1 MFCPKC
7 GEKVLDGAEFCQ
19 KCGAKLMKDASAQSA
34 ASNPESSVQSISKAP
49 TAVPKKKKSK
59 KIFIILAIV
68 FAFIVILIAVNS
80 GDIEE
85 RGEQVER
92 DEEYINSQQDSTNV
106 KLSETYTNKEE
117 GISFQYPSAWV
128 PVNADRYGE
137 WFNDSQI
144 PLVVLANENEDIPEN
159 NTYVLVSKFEA
170 SQEDVEYLFGDDEEF
185 AESFKNDAG
194 TTSGDDLEINET
206 LVVELDKVPA
216 RMLMAASGD
225 TGFQVYFYSANSNI
239 YRVEFCWAGEN
250 PGNNQRFFD
259 AIIDSYK
266 ITAVDTGEIDS
277 ANAWQ
282 SAADQLLYNGIP
294 VDTIMEMKA
303 EDVIA
308 AFGEADEYSDE
319 NFVQILSEDG
329 ERLVAIAN
337 FDSAGYVSYFTGDPE
352 KFELNGQDLNHD
364 YDKLVKIFGREPDYE
379 ETFDLLEVRWFFDGY
394 SILLGL
400 DEDGL
405 PGKTEIWKDNAMDYE
420 GGQAEL
426 DPELMGRWRAY
437 DGNAL
442 TLNDN
447 GTVSEVFSFWNSLN
461 RKPDSVAWE
470 ASNGHLIL
478 TAIYNTEYKYALGEG
493 KRRINGEDVV
503 TDELNLDRSRIPE
516 ASEYGYY
523 YREKTGSTDLT
534 GTWIH
539 NDSKGLGGNI
549 EFYADGTGMIGDNPL
564 TWYADE
570 SNLYY
575 TAEQKAAFDYTVSG
589 DVLTIFFSD
598 GSRMYTKIGN

>member
-7 GEKVLDGAEFCQ
+7 GAKALDGAEFCQ
-19 KCGAKLMKDASAQSA
+19 KCGAKLIADRTDQKQTEPDARKTQMG
-34 ASNPESSVQSISKAP
+34 NPMPDK
-49 TAVPKKKKSK
+49 PKKKKSK
-59 KIFIILAIV
+59 KLPVILAVVVLV
-68 FAFIVILIAVNS
+68 FVVILIAANS
-80 GDIEE
+80 NDLAE
-85 RGEQVER
+85 RGEQAQK
-92 DEEYINSQQDSTNV
+92 DEEYIKSQQTSTNV
-106 KLSETYTNKEE
+106 NLSETYTNEEE
-117 GISFQYPSAWV
+117 GFSFKYASAWK
-128 PVNADRYGE
+128 PVSKEKLAEFADGVEADY
-137 WFNDSQI
+137 
-144 PLVVLANENEDIPEN
+144 PLVLLANETKDSPEN
-159 NTYVLVSKFEA
+159 DTYIMVSKFDVSQDDIDHLFIDDDQFA
-170 SQEDVEYLFGDDEEF
+170 STFDEDASIKE
-185 AESFKNDAG
+185 
-194 TTSGDDLEINET
+194 TSVI
-206 LVVELDKVPA
+206 ELDGVPA
-216 RMLMAASGD
+216 RKIIYIEPDEQFGYES
-225 TGFQVYFYSANSNI
+225 YFYAAGTSI
-239 YRVEFCWAGEN
+239 YRIDFNWIGES

-259 AIIDSYK
+259 AVIDSYK
-266 ITAVDTGEIDS
+266 ITAAETTVGKNDS
-277 ANAWQ
+277 DAESQPAG
-282 SAADQLLYNGIP
+282 ADKLLYNGVT

-308 AFGEADEYSDE
+308 AFGEPDEYSDE
-319 NFVQILSEDG
+319 NFVQILNEEGD
-329 ERLVAIAN
+329 RLVIMAN
-337 FDSAGYVSYFTGDPE
+337 FDSTGYVSYFAGDPE
-352 KFELNGQDLNHD
+352 KFGLNGKDLNHD
-364 YDKLVKIFGREPDYE
+364 YDELVKIFGREPDSQE
-379 ETFDLLEVRWFFDGY
+379 MFDLHEVKWFYNGY

-405 PGKTEIWKDNAMDYE
+405 PGKAEVWKDNVMDYE
-420 GGQAEL
+420 DNPVEL
-426 DPELMGRWRAY
+426 DSELMGRWRSY

-461 RKPDSVAWE
+461 RKPDSVTWE
-470 ASNGHLIL
+470 ASNGRLIL

-516 ASEYGYY
+516 ASAYGYY

-549 EFYADGTGMIGDNPL
+549 EFYADGTGMIGSNPL

-598 GSRMYTKIGN
+598 GSQVYTKVGN

>member
-7 GEKVLDGAEFCQ
+7 GAKALDGAEFCQ
-19 KCGAKLMKDASAQSA
+19 KCGAKLITDRADQKQTEADTQQTKMGNALQDK
-34 ASNPESSVQSISKAP
+34 
-49 TAVPKKKKSK
+49 PKKKKSK
-59 KIFIILAIV
+59 KLPIILAAVVLV
-68 FAFIVILIAVNS
+68 FVVILIAANS
-80 GDIEE
+80 NDLAE
-85 RGEQVER
+85 RGEQAQK
-92 DEEYINSQQDSTNV
+92 DEEYIKSQQASTDVN
-106 KLSETYTNKEE
+106 LSETYTNEEE
-117 GISFQYPSAWV
+117 GFSFKYASAWK
-128 PVNADRYGE
+128 PVSEEKLAEFADGVEADY
-137 WFNDSQI
+137 
-144 PLVVLANENEDIPEN
+144 PLVLLANETKDLPEED
-159 NTYVLVSKFEA
+159 TYIMVSKFNVGK
-170 SQEDVEYLFGDDEEF
+170 DDIDHLFIDDEQF
-185 AESFKNDAG
+185 ASTFDADASIKD
-194 TTSGDDLEINET
+194 TSVI
-206 LVVELDKVPA
+206 ELDGVPA
-216 RMLMAASGD
+216 RKITYIEPDEQFGYES
-225 TGFQVYFYSANSNI
+225 YFYAVGTSI
-239 YRVEFCWAGEN
+239 YKIDFNWIGES

-259 AIIDSYK
+259 AVIGSYK
-266 ITAVDTGEIDS
+266 ITAAETVTDKNDS
-277 ANAWQ
+277 ADA
-282 SAADQLLYNGIP
+282 SKLTDADKLLYHGIP

-329 ERLVAIAN
+329 ERLVAMAN
-337 FDSAGYVSYFTGDPE
+337 FDSTGYVSYFAGDPE
-352 KFELNGQDLNHD
+352 KFELNGENLNQD
-364 YDKLVKIFGREPDYE
+364 YDKLVKIFGREPDNE
-379 ETFDLLEVRWFFDGY
+379 ETFDLFEVRWFFDGY

-405 PGKTEIWKDNAMDYE
+405 PGKTEIWKDNAVDSE
-420 GGQAEL
+420 DNQAEL
-426 DPELMGRWRAY
+426 DPELMGRWRSY

-447 GTVSEVFSFWNSLN
+447 GTVSDVFSFWNSLN
-461 RKPDSVAWE
+461 RNPDSVTWE
-470 ASNGHLIL
+470 ASNGRLIL

-493 KRRINGEDVV
+493 RRRINGEDVV

-516 ASEYGYY
+516 AGEYGYY

-549 EFYADGTGMIGDNPL
+549 EFYADGTGIIGDNPL

-575 TAEQKAAFDYTVSG
+575 TAEQKAAFDYTVRG

-598 GSRMYTKIGN
+598 GSKVYTRVGN

>member
-7 GEKVLDGAEFCQ
+7 GAKALDSAEFCQ
-19 KCGAKLMKDASAQSA
+19 KCGAKLSTDRVDQKQTEADTQQTKMGNALQDK
-34 ASNPESSVQSISKAP
+34 
-49 TAVPKKKKSK
+49 PKKKKSK
-59 KIFIILAIV
+59 KLPIILAAVVLV
-68 FAFIVILIAVNS
+68 FVVILIAANS
-80 GDIEE
+80 NDLAE
-85 RGEQVER
+85 RGEQAQK
-92 DEEYINSQQDSTNV
+92 DEEYIKSQQASKDVN
-106 KLSETYTNKEE
+106 LSETYTNEEE

-128 PVNADRYGE
+128 PVSE
-137 WFNDSQI
+137 
-144 PLVVLANENEDIPEN
+144 
-159 NTYVLVSKFEA
+159 
-170 SQEDVEYLFGDDEEF
+170 EEF
-185 AESFKNDAG
+185 AEMDGVIENGYPLVMLANVTEDLPENTTYIGVSKYTATQEDIDYIFMDDEQFIDSIDSEVSVKDTSITKLDGIQARKFTYFTPNEGLGSESWFSAG
-194 TTSGDDLEINET
+194 GST
-206 LVVELDKVPA
+206 
-216 RMLMAASGD
+216 
-225 TGFQVYFYSANSNI
+225 I
-239 YRVEFCWAGEN
+239 YRIDFSWVGEN

-259 AIIDSYK
+259 AVIGSYK
-266 ITAVDTGEIDS
+266 ITVAETAAGKNDS
-277 ANAWQ
+277 ADDGKI
-282 SAADQLLYNGIP
+282 ADADKLLYNGIP

-329 ERLVAIAN
+329 ERLVAMAN
-337 FDSAGYVSYFTGDPE
+337 FDSTGYVSYFAGDPE
-352 KFELNGQDLNHD
+352 KFELNGESLNQD
-364 YDKLVKIFGREPDYE
+364 YDKLVKIFGREPDSE
-379 ETFDLLEVRWFFDGY
+379 ETFDLLEARWFFDGY

-405 PGKTEIWKDNAMDYE
+405 PGKTEIWKDNAMDSE
-420 GGQAEL
+420 DNQVEL
-426 DPELMGRWRAY
+426 DPELMGRWRSY

-447 GTVSEVFSFWNSLN
+447 GTVSDVFSFWNSLN
-461 RKPDSVAWE
+461 RNPDSVTWE
-470 ASNGHLIL
+470 ASNGRLIL

-493 KRRINGEDVV
+493 RRRINGEDVV

-516 ASEYGYY
+516 VGEYGYY

-589 DVLTIFFSD
+589 DALTIFFSD
-598 GSRMYTKIGN
+598 GSKIYTRVGN

>member
-7 GEKVLDGAEFCQ
+7 GAKALDGAEFCQ
-19 KCGAKLMKDASAQSA
+19 KCGAKLSTDRVDQKQTEADTQQTKMGNALQDK
-34 ASNPESSVQSISKAP
+34 
-49 TAVPKKKKSK
+49 PKKKKSK
-59 KIFIILAIV
+59 KLPIILAAVVLV
-68 FAFIVILIAVNS
+68 FVVILIAANS
-80 GDIEE
+80 NDLAE
-85 RGEQVER
+85 RGEQAQK
-92 DEEYINSQQDSTNV
+92 DEEYIKSQQASTDVN
-106 KLSETYTNKEE
+106 LSETYTNEEE

-128 PVNADRYGE
+128 PVSE
-137 WFNDSQI
+137 
-144 PLVVLANENEDIPEN
+144 
-159 NTYVLVSKFEA
+159 
-170 SQEDVEYLFGDDEEF
+170 EEF
-185 AESFKNDAG
+185 AEMDGVIENGYPLVMLANVTEDLPENTTYIGVSKYTATQEDIDYIFMDDEQFIDSIDSEVSVKDTSITKLDGIQARKFTYFTPNDG
-194 TTSGDDLEINET
+194 LGSE
-206 LVVELDKVPA
+206 
-216 RMLMAASGD
+216 SW
-225 TGFQVYFYSANSNI
+225 FYAVGSTI
-239 YRVEFCWAGEN
+239 YRIDFSWVGEN

-259 AIIDSYK
+259 AVIGSYK
-266 ITAVDTGEIDS
+266 ITAAETAAGKNNS
-277 ANAWQ
+277 ADDGQ
-282 SAADQLLYNGIP
+282 IADNDKLLYNGIP

-329 ERLVAIAN
+329 ERLVAMAN
-337 FDSAGYVSYFTGDPE
+337 FDSTGYVSYFAGDPE
-352 KFELNGQDLNHD
+352 KFELNGENLNHD
-364 YDKLVKIFGREPDYE
+364 YDKLVKIFGREPDSE
-379 ETFDLLEVRWFFDGY
+379 ETFDLLEARWFFDGY

-405 PGKTEIWKDNAMDYE
+405 PGKTEIWKDNAMDSE
-420 GGQAEL
+420 DNQVEL
-426 DPELMGRWRAY
+426 DPELMGRWRSY

-447 GTVSEVFSFWNSLN
+447 GTVSDVFSFWNSLN
-461 RKPDSVAWE
+461 RNPDSVTWE
-470 ASNGHLIL
+470 ASNGRLIL
-478 TAIYNTEYKYALGEG
+478 TAIYNTEYKYALSEG
-493 KRRINGEDVV
+493 RRRINGEDVV

-516 ASEYGYY
+516 AGEYGYY

-598 GSRMYTKIGN
+598 GSKVYTRVGN

>member
-7 GEKVLDGAEFCQ
+7 GAKALDSAEFCQ
-19 KCGAKLMKDASAQSA
+19 KCGAKLSTDRVDQKQTEADTQQTKMGNALQDK
-34 ASNPESSVQSISKAP
+34 
-49 TAVPKKKKSK
+49 PKKKKSK
-59 KIFIILAIV
+59 KLPIILAAVVLV
-68 FAFIVILIAVNS
+68 FVVILIAANS
-80 GDIEE
+80 NDLAE
-85 RGEQVER
+85 RGEQAQK
-92 DEEYINSQQDSTNV
+92 DEEYIKSQQASKDVN
-106 KLSETYTNKEE
+106 LSETYTNEEE
-117 GISFQYPSAWV
+117 GISFQYHSAWV
-128 PVNADRYGE
+128 PVSE
-137 WFNDSQI
+137 
-144 PLVVLANENEDIPEN
+144 
-159 NTYVLVSKFEA
+159 
-170 SQEDVEYLFGDDEEF
+170 EEF
-185 AESFKNDAG
+185 AEMDGVIENGYPLVMLANVTEDLPEN
-194 TTSGDDLEINET
+194 TTYIGVSKYTATQEDIDYIFMDDEQFIDSIDSEVSVKDTSITKLDGIQARKFTYFTPNEG
-206 LVVELDKVPA
+206 LGSE
-216 RMLMAASGD
+216 SW
-225 TGFQVYFYSANSNI
+225 FYAVGSTI
-239 YRVEFCWAGEN
+239 YRIDFSWVGEN

-259 AIIDSYK
+259 AVIGSYK
-266 ITAVDTGEIDS
+266 ITVAETAAGKNDS
-277 ANAWQ
+277 ADDGKI
-282 SAADQLLYNGIP
+282 ADADKLLYNGIP

-329 ERLVAIAN
+329 ERLVAMAN
-337 FDSAGYVSYFTGDPE
+337 FDSAGYVSYFAGDPE
-352 KFELNGQDLNHD
+352 KFELNGESLNQD
-364 YDKLVKIFGREPDYE
+364 YDKLVKIFGREPDSE
-379 ETFDLLEVRWFFDGY
+379 ETFDLLEARWFFDGY

-405 PGKTEIWKDNAMDYE
+405 PGKTEIWKDNAMDSE
-420 GGQAEL
+420 DNQVEL
-426 DPELMGRWRAY
+426 DPELMGRWRSY

-447 GTVSEVFSFWNSLN
+447 GTVSDVFSFWNSLN
-461 RKPDSVAWE
+461 RNPDSVTWE
-470 ASNGHLIL
+470 ASNGRLIL

-493 KRRINGEDVV
+493 RRRINGEDVV

-516 ASEYGYY
+516 VGEYGYY

-589 DVLTIFFSD
+589 DALTIFFSD
-598 GSRMYTKIGN
+598 GSKIYTRVGN

>member
-7 GEKVLDGAEFCQ
+7 GAKALDGAEFCQ
-19 KCGAKLMKDASAQSA
+19 KCGAKLITDRADQKQTELDTQHTKMGNALQDK
-34 ASNPESSVQSISKAP
+34 
-49 TAVPKKKKSK
+49 PKKKKSK
-59 KIFIILAIV
+59 KLPIILAAVVLV
-68 FAFIVILIAVNS
+68 FVVILIAANS
-80 GDIEE
+80 NGLAE
-85 RGEQVER
+85 RGEQAQK
-92 DEEYINSQQDSTNV
+92 DEEYIKSQQASTDVN
-106 KLSETYTNKEE
+106 LSETYTNEEE

-128 PVNADRYGE
+128 PVSE
-137 WFNDSQI
+137 
-144 PLVVLANENEDIPEN
+144 
-159 NTYVLVSKFEA
+159 
-170 SQEDVEYLFGDDEEF
+170 EEF
-185 AESFKNDAG
+185 AEMDGVIENGYPLVMLANVTEDLPENTTYIGVSKYTATQEDIDYIFMDDEQFIDSIDSEVSVKDTSITKLDGIQARKFTYFTPNDG
-194 TTSGDDLEINET
+194 LGSE
-206 LVVELDKVPA
+206 
-216 RMLMAASGD
+216 SW
-225 TGFQVYFYSANSNI
+225 FYAVGSTI
-239 YRVEFCWAGEN
+239 YRIDFSWVGEN

-259 AIIDSYK
+259 AVIGSYK
-266 ITAVDTGEIDS
+266 ITAAETAVGKNDS
-277 ANAWQ
+277 ADDGQ
-282 SAADQLLYNGIP
+282 IADADKLRYNGIP
-294 VDTIMEMKA
+294 VDTIMKMKA
-303 EDVIA
+303 EDVTA

-329 ERLVAIAN
+329 ERLVAMAN
-337 FDSAGYVSYFTGDPE
+337 FDSTGYVSYFAGDPE
-352 KFELNGQDLNHD
+352 KFELNGENLNQD
-364 YDKLVKIFGREPDYE
+364 YDKLVKIFGREPDSE
-379 ETFDLLEVRWFFDGY
+379 ETFDLLEARWFFDGY

-405 PGKTEIWKDNAMDYE
+405 PGKTEIWKDNAMDSE
-420 GGQAEL
+420 DNQVEL
-426 DPELMGRWRAY
+426 DSELMGRWRSY

-447 GTVSEVFSFWNSLN
+447 GTVSDVFSFWNSLN
-461 RKPDSVAWE
+461 RNPDSVTWE
-470 ASNGHLIL
+470 ASNGRLIL

-493 KRRINGEDVV
+493 RRRINGEDVV

-516 ASEYGYY
+516 AGEYGYY

-539 NDSKGLGGNI
+539 NDSKGLSGNI

-598 GSRMYTKIGN
+598 GSKVYTRVGN